1 MLNSSYEFD
10 RQKKRIRSFCFLI
23 LSILPLWGLFFLEE
37 RKVYFDH
44 FEYACQKKS
53 DKIEEPSVYIEKK
66 QLKMDKL
73 KSLKVLC
80 LKNRPDRGKGNTYL
94 IEEVAGVFPLELPS
108 KYYINFTPFPKLG
121 YLPSDYELEISQVN
135 DDFIALQKFNKD
147 AFPLATY
154 SLESSITYQLPV
166 EAYHCPELEKSFP
179 FSKILQGKYWGL
191 DEVSRLM
198 GKHLGRYEV
207 EGQSFLIKVE
217 DRFVFDGFKW
227 LKNASQSEN
236 RPLCQINSIKDTLD
250 LDIWDETGNKW
261 LRTSISKINLSNSK
275 FLDLKMLDIYLRSG
289 SKISLVLDKQKI
301 FIDEGQ
307 WLVLQNG
314 KWLTVEKKDLTENF
328 SYDRYLYLEKIDL
341 SLKGKELT
349 FYQIDKARQH
359 SQKLQT
365 TFSKGS
371 FSNHCHKKLLQARG
385 TK

>member
-1 MLNSSYEFD
+1 L
-10 RQKKRIRSFCFLI
+10 
-23 LSILPLWGLFFLEE
+23 
-37 RKVYFDH
+37 
-44 FEYACQKKS
+44 
-53 DKIEEPSVYIEKK
+53 
-66 QLKMDKL
+66 
-73 KSLKVLC
+73 
-80 LKNRPDRGKGNTYL
+80 
-94 IEEVAGVFPLELPS
+94 
-108 KYYINFTPFPKLG
+108 
-121 YLPSDYELEISQVN
+121 
-135 DDFIALQKFNKD
+135 
-147 AFPLATY
+147 
-154 SLESSITYQLPV
+154 
-166 EAYHCPELEKSFP
+166 P

-207 EGQSFLIKVE
+207 EGQSFLIKEE
-217 DRFVFDGFKW
+217 DRFVFDGFRW
-227 LKNASQSEN
+227 LKNDSQSEN
-236 RPLCQINSIKDTLD
+236 RPLCQINLIKDTLD

-261 LRTSISKINLSNSK
+261 LPTSINKINLSNSK
-275 FLDLKMLDIYLRSG
+275 FLDLKMLDIYLRSD

-301 FIDEGQ
+301 FIEEGQ

-314 KWLTVEKKDLTENF
+314 KWLKADKKDLIENF

-359 SQKLQT
+359 SQQIQT